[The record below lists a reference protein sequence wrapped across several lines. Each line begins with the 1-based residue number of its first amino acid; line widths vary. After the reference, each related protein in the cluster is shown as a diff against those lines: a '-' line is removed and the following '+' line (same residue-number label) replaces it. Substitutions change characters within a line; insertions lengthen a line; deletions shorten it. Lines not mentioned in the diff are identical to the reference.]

1 MEHSIK
7 FRSMFSSKN
16 RYRPNQNNNQ
26 TRRQQLSRPR
36 NRFYSK
42 KKSPLPTLFSVVPG
56 SKSKSKSKSISKS
69 KSKSKSISKSKS
81 KSVKQ
86 TTYVI
91 NKNDIIFLDDTDDIY
106 TLKVEIDRLNT
117 LNEELT
123 HQIFNLKEKL
133 ENSNKDIDLC
143 RVNSS
148 EKEKIKDNARL
159 NDILKKLKEKIIND
173 IGKKLENNQKLKT
186 KILRQL
192 EEVKQTQSISAQS
205 SQITSDLQIKAAEK
219 LPRMLLGFVSS
230 RLANKVSLLCSNAD
244 SYLTPEEIST
254 IADMLINIYKN

>member
-1 MEHSIK
+1 MEHSIN

-42 KKSPLPTLFSVVPG
+42 KKTPLPTLFSVVPG
-56 SKSKSKSKSISKS
+56 S

-123 HQIFNLKEKL
+123 HQIFNLREKL